1 MKEFIFQDIPFFHNV
16 EFKAKPGAPPFLV
29 LLDGEGEEIER
40 FDLSKKNRQEC
51 NDFLLGLGF
60 YKKDSREGDVP
71 EEYQTGPYVPVATED
86 GDDDDD
92 AEETKKPDDEL

>member
-1 MKEFIFQDIPFFHNV
+1 M
-16 EFKAKPGAPPFLV
+16 
-29 LLDGEGEEIER
+29 
-40 FDLSKKNRQEC
+40 
-51 NDFLLGLGF
+51 LGLGF

-92 AEETKKPDDEL
+92 AEETKNQMMSCNCSKLSVSEGGNNRL